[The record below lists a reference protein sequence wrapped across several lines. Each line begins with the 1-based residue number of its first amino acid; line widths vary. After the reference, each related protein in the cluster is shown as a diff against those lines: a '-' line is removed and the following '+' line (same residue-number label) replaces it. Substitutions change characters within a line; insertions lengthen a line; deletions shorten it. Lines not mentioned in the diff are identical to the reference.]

1 MLFSTITPDSIKRP
15 QRSASGGPRGRRGIS
30 LAELMVVIAIVAMS
44 MAIVVPSM
52 QNAEKTGADT
62 RRVLSDAL
70 MARSL
75 ARTSWETTWLRT
87 DLQNSRW
94 RVERADGT
102 WVEGPMADSSG
113 WRHLEDGL
121 SFVAVSG
128 YGSDFEFLPNGRSNL
143 SCAVKIVGAASRWTV
158 KLDQLSGSLHANPG
172 AMQ

>member
-1 MLFSTITPDSIKRP
+1 MLFSTITPGSIQRQ
-15 QRSASGGPRGRRGIS
+15 QRSACAAPRGRRGIS

-52 QNAEKTGADT
+52 QNVEKTGADT

-87 DLQNSRW
+87 DLQNARW

-121 SFVAVSG
+121 NFVAVSG
-128 YGSDFEFLPNGRSNL
+128 FGSDFEFLPNGRSNL
-143 SCAVKIVGAASRWTV
+143 SCAVQIVGTGSSWTLR
-158 KLDQLSGSLHANPG
+158 LDQLSGSLHANPG
-172 AMQ
+172 AVQ